1 MFSINY
7 EYHDLTQCL
16 EKHSNVLCF
25 FFFFFHIYTEK
36 RRISDEPR
44 LFLKKKKKN
53 AHLLLRS
60 KQEFSLRIGHGSIYA
75 RFKSTNFLQPRRSR
89 LRPERATRFS
99 EFAEI

>member
-1 MFSINY
+1 M
-7 EYHDLTQCL
+7 LGKTL
-16 EKHSNVLCF
+16 ERSLLFLFLFPYLHGEASNF
-25 FFFFFHIYTEK
+25 GTGT
-36 RRISDEPR
+36 DESR

>member
-1 MFSINY
+1 M
-7 EYHDLTQCL
+7 LGKTL
-16 EKHSNVLCF
+16 ERSLLFLFLFPYLHGEASNF
-25 FFFFFHIYTEK
+25 GTGT
-36 RRISDEPR
+36 DESR
-44 LFLKKKKKN
+44 LFLKKNSLKKKKKN

>member
-1 MFSINY
+1 M
-7 EYHDLTQCL
+7 
-16 EKHSNVLCF
+16 EKH
-25 FFFFFHIYTEK
+25 
-36 RRISDEPR
+36 RISVLE
-44 LFLKKKKKN
+44 LTSLVYSLKKKKKN

-75 RFKSTNFLQPRRSR
+75 IDLWFKSTNFLQPRRSR

>member
-1 MFSINY
+1 M
-7 EYHDLTQCL
+7 LGKTL
-16 EKHSNVLCF
+16 ERSFCF
-25 FFFFFHIYTEK
+25 FFFFFHIYMEK
-36 RRISDEPR
+36 HRISVLE
-44 LFLKKKKKN
+44 LTSLVYSLKKKKKN